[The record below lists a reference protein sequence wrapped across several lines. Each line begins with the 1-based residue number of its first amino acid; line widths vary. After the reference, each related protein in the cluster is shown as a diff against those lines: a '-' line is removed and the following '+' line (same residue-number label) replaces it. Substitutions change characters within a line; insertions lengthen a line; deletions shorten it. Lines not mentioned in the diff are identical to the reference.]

1 MKKIL
6 FFILVAVWATFGIAA
21 QKYPMQVA
29 AAKYDFV
36 NYAANRLVFP
46 GDSSKFDRFYD
57 KMDSLALFG
66 ASKINIAHIGGSHI
80 QADIFSNR
88 VRMNFANCMPG
99 FASERGVLFP
109 YSAAHSNNPRNYKIG
124 YSGDWTKTQNSRR
137 PVSEKLG
144 ITGYAISTNDTDAY
158 ISFELNPENYSSDW
172 EYNRLRLFATVT
184 DKNRIPLL
192 VVGTDTVPA
201 VQENNTYVFNLH
213 NLVSNGTVIL
223 GKATDYDRY
232 LRAYQQDVDSELDY
246 ILENDSLVAGE
257 EESYAL
263 NIGSESD
270 NGMIAEESEAV
281 DNEDFLFTISG
292 LLPENFYN
300 GITYH
305 SMGVNGASLNSWL
318 RCDNFEE
325 ELAFIK
331 PDLAI
336 MAIGIN
342 DANVPVSK
350 FDKYQY
356 KRKYSLLMERIY
368 AVNPDCAVIF
378 ITNNDCD
385 YRRSRWNRRINR
397 NGPIVQEAI
406 YELAKEHGAAVW
418 DLFKIMG
425 GLGSIHVWEEN
436 GLANRDHIHF
446 LFEGYN
452 LIGDLLYNAIIY
464 DWLYKEKITH

>member
-1 MKKIL
+1 MKKLL
-6 FFILVAVWATFGIAA
+6 FPLLATVAAVFTLAA
-21 QKYPMQVA
+21 QKYPMQVPVA
-29 AAKYDFV
+29 QYDFV
-36 NYAANRLVFP
+36 NYGASKLVFP
-46 GDSSKFDRFYD
+46 GDSSKFEKFYD

-88 VRMNFANCMPG
+88 VRMNFAGSMPG

-109 YSAAHSNNPRNYKIG
+109 YSAARSNNPRNYKIG
-124 YSGDWTKTQNSRR
+124 YSGEWTRTQNSRR
-137 PVSEKLG
+137 PINEKLG

-158 ISFELNPENYSSDW
+158 VSFELNPENYSSSW
-172 EYNRLRLFATVT
+172 EYNKLRLFAVVR
-184 DKNRIPLL
+184 DKNYIPLL
-192 VVGTDTVPA
+192 VVGNDTIPA
-201 VQENNTYVFNLH
+201 VQKNDSYVFNLH
-213 NLVSNGTVIL
+213 NLASAGTVIL
-223 GKATDYDRY
+223 GKAEDYNYY
-232 LRAYQQDVDSELDY
+232 LQKYQEDSDSRFNY
-246 ILENDSLVAGE
+246 KIKNDSLVARD

-263 NIGSESD
+263 NIGAESD
-270 NGMIAEESEAV
+270 NGLTVEPEVKEEQRH
-281 DNEDFLFTISG
+281 LFTITG
-292 LLPENFYN
+292 LLPENYYN

-318 RCDNFEE
+318 RCENFEDQ
-325 ELAFIK
+325 LKFIH

-342 DANVPVSK
+342 DANVPVAK
-350 FDKYQY
+350 FDKNQY
-356 KRKYSLLMERIY
+356 KRKYSRLMERIY

-397 NGPIVQEAI
+397 NGPIVQEAV

-418 DLFKIMG
+418 DLFKVMG
-425 GLGSIHVWEEN
+425 GLGSIHVWTDN

-464 DWLYKEKITH
+464 DWLYKEKISH